1 MSRSS
6 RGPFSSMMASA
17 ELLSATSTGPPS
29 GQAPPSPSLS
39 PTPSLRS
46 SGTAPLHIPAPS
58 LALHWQLFSVYVLW
72 DRKSAK
78 AKFTKLSSLCKNF
91 ISQMIYWARR
101 IFQKANIHAHAVSP
115 ESIWGIN
122 VHIFHVFIHTP
133 LNMVA
138 LAPWALYSNM

>member
-1 MSRSS
+1 MRKFRTHHPKMVPWRGRDVSQWLGPLPRLSR
-6 RGPFSSMMASA
+6 
-17 ELLSATSTGPPS
+17 EETSPPIEP
-29 GQAPPSPSLS
+29 G
-39 PTPSLRS
+39 
-46 SGTAPLHIPAPS
+46 
-58 LALHWQLFSVYVLW
+58 LFSVYVLW

-101 IFQKANIHAHAVSP
+101 IFQKANINAHAVSP

-133 LNMVA
+133 LNMVV